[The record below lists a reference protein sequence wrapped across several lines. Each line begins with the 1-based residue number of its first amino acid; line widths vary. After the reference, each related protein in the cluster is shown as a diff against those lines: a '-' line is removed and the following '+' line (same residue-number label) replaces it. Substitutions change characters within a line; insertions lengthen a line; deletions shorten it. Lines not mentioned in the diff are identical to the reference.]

1 MELKRKIRLHT
12 FFIRYAVWVMIGAV
26 VILTAALLLF
36 SAGIETGW
44 ILPANYAEGML
55 TGRARQIQSAERVT
69 EDLIPETCRYGV
81 YDREGTYLYGTFEKE
96 EREDAWEI
104 YREGERGNN
113 KDFLFFIPATSRHP
127 IIKLNEL
134 VPIRYQKC
142 YNIKNFS
149 PIECATFP
157 NQTSIA
163 IVYFC

>member
-1 MELKRKIRLHT
+1 
-12 FFIRYAVWVMIGAV
+12 MIGAV

-104 YREGERGNN
+104 IEKEREEKRG
-113 KDFLFFIPATSRHP
+113 
-127 IIKLNEL
+127 IIFEVLTGKEKYAL
-134 VPIRYQKC
+134 
-142 YNIKNFS
+142 
-149 PIECATFP
+149 
-157 NQTSIA
+157 
-163 IVYFC
+163 